1 MQKDAKAAVE
11 SMLREGWQVSW
22 GCAKEA
28 PCLICGISD
37 YYVTVAEHELTEDK
51 IISSGATYT
60 CQNGHP
66 FIARIITFAKAA

>member
-22 GCAKEA
+22 GCEKEA
-28 PCLICGISD
+28 PCPICGISD

-51 IISSGATYT
+51 IISSGATYA
-60 CQNGHP
+60 CRNGHR
-66 FIARIITFAKAA
+66 FIARMLTFVKAA